1 MYLTTYPFIQI
12 SQQPYL
18 QVSTVLV
25 LRGDCLCTVQYS
37 TVSVYLLVWGS
48 VRLIKLT
55 IIGPSI
61 LYCMCM
67 YMYMYIVDYS
77 FISFHC
83 ILRVGVM
90 IL

>member
-1 MYLTTYPFIQI
+1 MHKAFMYLTTYPFIQI

-48 VRLIKLT
+48 VRLINHHWSEYT
-55 IIGPSI
+55 V
-61 LYCMCM
+61 LY
-67 YMYMYIVDYS
+67 VHVHVHVHRRL
-77 FISFHC
+77 FIHFIASC
-83 ILRVGVM
+83 VSGS
-90 IL
+90 